1 MELNLYLVLGVA
13 IMVVAVLIYFSE
25 PGDDDEQQ

>member
-25 PGDDDEQQ
+25 PGDDDNG

>member
-25 PGDDDEQQ
+25 PGDDDHD

>member
-13 IMVVAVLIYFSE
+13 IMVAAVLIYFSE
-25 PGDDDEQQ
+25 PGDDDNG